1 MEYGLKIRGQA
12 LKSAF
17 PPNIIIERSVSGE
30 CSLASVENTGGE
42 RRTWPRMGLINK
54 HTSRTCDRQSLL
66 WGRLTR
72 PTPLSISF
80 GTTPQ
85 GYLLICSQPQLLT
98 QGDVSTVVFP
108 VAKLVW
114 LLSHRSGPCTW
125 RRMWKRGN
133 RRAQTGRHLRSQPP
147 QGRALEDE
155 RIVLPTTVPPSR
167 QGTAAPSPF
176 PSKHQGCFQVS
187 D

>member
-1 MEYGLKIRGQA
+1 MFSGLSRKHG
-12 LKSAF
+12 
-17 PPNIIIERSVSGE
+17 
-30 CSLASVENTGGE
+30 GGE

-66 WGRLTR
+66 WGRLMR